1 MLCAMWV
8 GGGFGWLVE
17 ALSCSPFGLVGYVL
31 GSINQVVSIVGGISG
46 YQKGDIGGSFVKCGP
61 IADPSPIVAAS
72 ITTL

>member
-1 MLCAMWV
+1 ILCAIWI
-8 GGGFGWLVE
+8 GGGFGWLV
-17 ALSCSPFGLVGYVL
+17 ALSCSPSGLDGCVL
-31 GSINQVVSIVGGISG
+31 CSINQVVSTVGGISG